1 MTSPHEGLKRKGW
14 DISGEDL
21 CTWKGEITLYL
32 RDALVLCSMKDNSS
46 NKNEI
51 TAIIPSILYANRC
64 DYISDYTIPCYPLRR
79 ASQTVQKLFEVTT
92 LYLYCRREKT
102 IKGGNKVELRIQ
114 GGQAQYH
121 RQW

>member
-21 CTWKGEITLYL
+21 CTWKREITLYL

-64 DYISDYTIPCYPLRR
+64 DY
-79 ASQTVQKLFEVTT
+79 
-92 LYLYCRREKT
+92 YLTFIY
-102 IKGGNKVELRIQ
+102 
-114 GGQAQYH
+114 
-121 RQW
+121 